1 MGDEVLDWVRRSE
14 LASRHSLST
23 SSFAK
28 LRGTGRLYVDKTPLI
43 YTFAW
48 WQETF
53 FLTRPRRFGML
64 LLMSTL
70 ASLFGKG
77 LKNFAGLAIES
88 LWKNQTYDVVWP
100 RW

>member
-1 MGDEVLDWVRRSE
+1 MGDEVLDWVRQSE
-14 LASRHSLST
+14 LASRRSLST

-28 LRGTGRLYVDKTPLI
+28 LREAGRRYVDKTPS
-43 YTFAW
+43 YMHSCR
-48 WQETF
+48 QEKF
-53 FLTRPRRFGML
+53 FLTRPGRFGKL
-64 LLMSTL
+64 LLMSTQ

-88 LWKNQTYDVVWP
+88 IWKNQTYDVVWP